1 MPDINSTNR
10 LLTIKKSERDRLV
23 AMANIQSREI
33 RIMELEDEIDR
44 CKLDIV
50 AQNELIKEMEFNI
63 EQQKEEMKKDKA
75 GKTEKQDSDS

>member
-1 MPDINSTNR
+1 MPDMNSTNR
-10 LLTIKKSERDRLV
+10 IMAMKKFERDKLV

-44 CKLDIV
+44 CKYDIV

-63 EQQKEEMKKDKA
+63 EQQKEEMKKDKV
-75 GKTEKQDSDS
+75 EKEDSDA